1 MEAWLNDPIVQSS
14 LAPFLAGFIVTLVLF
29 KLRLGGLAAVAGF
42 CTTAWLIGELQ
53 FTPLSAKRKLMLLA
67 LAAPALGLLADFAF
81 RTGRTSAY
89 VLGVLF
95 GGLALWVF
103 SSVLTQKPALQMFI
117 AGGGIFLF
125 VAWTV
130 AFTAS
135 LQGDSVRAGAAGLGL
150 GQAGAAGLGLGLGVG
165 FAAVMAA
172 SASFGQLGMALGA
185 AAGGF
190 LLVQMIFGRRIQ
202 AGLTFCLAAGVQGA
216 LVAAGAL
223 MLASL
228 GWIELAILAALPVAA
243 RLPLP
248 ARAPVWAQAFVA
260 SLYTLACGG
269 AAVAMAYVAT
279 R

>member
-1 MEAWLNDPIVQSS
+1 MDAWLNDPMVQAS
-14 LAPFLAGFIVTLVLF
+14 LAPFLAGFLTTLVLF

-81 RTGRTSAY
+81 RTGRTTAY
-89 VLGVLF
+89 VLGVLS

-103 SSVLTQKPALQMFI
+103 ASVLAQKPALQMFI
-117 AGGGIFLF
+117 AGGGIALF

-130 AFTAS
+130 AFTAA

-150 GQAGAAGLGLGLGVG
+150 GLGAG

-185 AAGGF
+185 ASGGF

-228 GWIELAILAALPVAA
+228 GWIELAILAAVPVAA

-269 AAVAMAYVAT
+269 GAVAVAYLAT